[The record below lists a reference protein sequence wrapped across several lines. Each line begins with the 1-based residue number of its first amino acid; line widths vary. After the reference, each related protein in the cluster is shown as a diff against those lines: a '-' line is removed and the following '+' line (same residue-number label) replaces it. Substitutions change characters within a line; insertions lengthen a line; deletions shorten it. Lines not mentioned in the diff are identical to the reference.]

1 MKYTPICWRLT
12 LSALVIPLSACSS
25 MVKPNFYKMSDEELA
40 AYNSNVV
47 NQEQV
52 RCVHVQI
59 SFDQALEKICGT
71 LDEIQAIST
80 PQAPGA
86 RNERAFPLLE
96 IDSRSRATNPQLR
109 PTTQPRPL

>member
-1 MKYTPICWRLT
+1 MRYSPIDWRLT
-12 LSALVIPLSACSS
+12 LSVLVIPIYACSS
-25 MVKPNFYKMSDEELA
+25 LVKPDFNKMSDQELTE
-40 AYNSNVV
+40 YNSTVV

-52 RCVHVQI
+52 RCVHLQV

-71 LDEIQAIST
+71 LDEIQVIST